1 MIQLDVLLPLPIN
14 HSYTYRL
21 PLGMDLPGVGVRVVV
36 PFGAKKW
43 HTGIVW
49 RIYEPIEADHT
60 IKEVIDVLDDAPLI
74 SERQMVFFEWLS
86 SYYMSPLGLV
96 LKAALPSTLLL
107 TSQTLVQLS
116 PEAKVDPDNLS
127 DQGYMMLEA
136 LAQNRSLPLSTLLS
150 MGAKSTGMQT
160 INSLV
165 DQGLVLVEQDI
176 KEKYTPKYETLI
188 YSDADPSH
196 QGVGL
201 PPKQKAIFLWAQKHA
216 PSSDKRLK
224 KKLLVST
231 DLWSPSAYR
240 SLVEKKLLC
249 EVSVRVDRIIWD
261 PNQPMLPLK
270 PLHLHQ
276 NKALSELLPVLDD
289 PKVVLLHGIT
299 GSGKTELYAHLFDQ
313 VFLQGKQVLFL
324 LPEIALT
331 TQLIRRMQRYFGA
344 KVATYHSG
352 MSQNERVEVWHQVAS
367 GASTAQL
374 VLGTRSSVFLPWSN
388 LGLVIVDEEHESAYR
403 QTEPAPRYHG
413 RDAAIYAAHLYRSS
427 VVLGS
432 ATPSLTSISHA
443 QSGKYGYVRL
453 DVRHLG
459 TPLPQVV
466 LIDLKEQ
473 QLQKKMKGHF
483 SGVLIEGISQCLA
496 EGKQVILF
504 QNRRGFSPSVQ
515 CTSCGHSPQ
524 CPSCD
529 VSLTYHK
536 HGNVL
541 KCHYCGFFQNHI
553 NQCPSCRIPGMETL
567 GLGTQQVLESFQAL
581 FPGVAVKRMDQD
593 TTRRKNAYQELID
606 GFEQKEFQV
615 LIGTQMLSKGLDFKH
630 VGLVGVL
637 QADSMLHHPEYY
649 AHEQAFQILY
659 QLGGRSGR
667 SEVQGKFYIQTY
679 MPEHPILQQ
688 VSNHDYTG
696 MVKTQLE
703 QRRIFKYPPEVKLI
717 KVILKHKSWNTVDQG
732 AHWFAHQIA
741 SRSNLTVL
749 GPADPAVSRI
759 KDQFIKHI
767 AIKIPADVSLSGVKK
782 SLSRLHQTFEAIP
795 EFRSIRLLF
804 HVDY

>member
-49 RIYEPIEADHT
+49 RSYEPIEADHT

-96 LKAALPSTLLL
+96 LKAALPSALLL
-107 TSQTLVQLS
+107 TSQTLVQLT

-276 NKALSELLPVLDD
+276 NKALS
-289 PKVVLLHGIT
+289 T
-299 GSGKTELYAHLFDQ
+299 
-313 VFLQGKQVLFL
+313 
-324 LPEIALT
+324 
-331 TQLIRRMQRYFGA
+331 
-344 KVATYHSG
+344 
-352 MSQNERVEVWHQVAS
+352 N
-367 GASTAQL
+367 
-374 VLGTRSSVFLPWSN
+374 
-388 LGLVIVDEEHESAYR
+388 
-403 QTEPAPRYHG
+403 
-413 RDAAIYAAHLYRSS
+413 
-427 VVLGS
+427 
-432 ATPSLTSISHA
+432 
-443 QSGKYGYVRL
+443 
-453 DVRHLG
+453 
-459 TPLPQVV
+459 
-466 LIDLKEQ
+466 
-473 QLQKKMKGHF
+473 
-483 SGVLIEGISQCLA
+483 
-496 EGKQVILF
+496 
-504 QNRRGFSPSVQ
+504 
-515 CTSCGHSPQ
+515 
-524 CPSCD
+524 
-529 VSLTYHK
+529 
-536 HGNVL
+536 
-541 KCHYCGFFQNHI
+541 
-553 NQCPSCRIPGMETL
+553 
-567 GLGTQQVLESFQAL
+567 
-581 FPGVAVKRMDQD
+581 
-593 TTRRKNAYQELID
+593 
-606 GFEQKEFQV
+606 
-615 LIGTQMLSKGLDFKH
+615 
-630 VGLVGVL
+630 
-637 QADSMLHHPEYY
+637 
-649 AHEQAFQILY
+649 
-659 QLGGRSGR
+659 
-667 SEVQGKFYIQTY
+667 
-679 MPEHPILQQ
+679 
-688 VSNHDYTG
+688 
-696 MVKTQLE
+696 
-703 QRRIFKYPPEVKLI
+703 QRR
-717 KVILKHKSWNTVDQG
+717 
-732 AHWFAHQIA
+732 
-741 SRSNLTVL
+741 
-749 GPADPAVSRI
+749 
-759 KDQFIKHI
+759 
-767 AIKIPADVSLSGVKK
+767 
-782 SLSRLHQTFEAIP
+782 
-795 EFRSIRLLF
+795 SI
-804 HVDY
+804 